1 MSLSNKQLQSIQ
13 ESTKRLNIWVGAVRS
28 GKTYASISKLIRV
41 LRTGVPGDVMIIGV
55 NRDSI
60 QRNVLLHL
68 YRELGYPVP
77 GLKTTQDKLY
87 GRNVYFV
94 GAHDESAV
102 RRIQGS
108 TLAYAYLDEA
118 AALPEPFW
126 RMLLS
131 RLSLE
136 GSQLFATCNPEGTSH
151 WLKKK
156 YLDND
161 SLDLISWHFG
171 LDDNPTLS
179 EEYKENLKKEYGHG
193 SWYQR
198 LILGNW
204 YNSSGMIW
212 DGFEDDNLYS
222 NPFTPPSFYC
232 VGIDY
237 GTSNATA
244 AVLGAFDPKK
254 WPQIRIEE
262 EYYYDSQKAGRTKTD
277 AQLADDIYDWLKY
290 KSIQSIYVDPAAAS
304 FKAELRQRGLPV
316 LDANNDVLCGIR
328 IVGKFISH
336 KNLVIHN
343 GCKTLIEA
351 IQSYIWDPKAV
362 DRGEDKPLK
371 KFDHICDSLRYL
383 LSSVYKT
390 GMIDEVDNDITIA
403 QVRKQIYGDNQSLW
417 GDAMQGGYI

>member
-1 MSLSNKQLQSIQ
+1 MTLSLKQEISIA
-13 ESTKRLNIWVGAVRS
+13 EATKRINVWVGAVRS
-28 GKTYASISKLIRV
+28 GKTHASLKKLIFA
-41 LRTGVPGDVMIIGV
+41 LRSGIEGDVMIIGV

-60 QRNVLLHL
+60 QRNILNLL
-68 YRELGYPVP
+68 YKELGFDPP
-77 GLKTTQDKLY
+77 GLKTSQDKIY
-87 GRNVYFV
+87 GRNVFFV

-108 TLAYAYLDEA
+108 TLAFAYVDEA
-118 AALPEPFW
+118 AAIPEPFW

-131 RLSLE
+131 RLSLK
-136 GSQLFATCNPEGTSH
+136 GSQVFATCNPEGAQH
-151 WLKKK
+151 WLKKS
-156 YLDND
+156 YLDNTL
-161 SLDLISWHFG
+161 LDLASWQFG
-171 LDDNPTLS
+171 LDDNPTLT
-179 EEYKENLKKEYGHG
+179 EDYKENLKREYGHG

-212 DGFEDDNLYS
+212 DGFDDDNVYT
-222 NPFTPPSFYC
+222 NPFDPPSFYC

-262 EYYYDSQKAGRTKTD
+262 EYYYDSIKAGRAKTD
-277 AQLADDIYDWLKY
+277 SQLADDIFEWLKY
-290 KSIQSIYVDPAAAS
+290 KSIQAIYVDPAAAS
-304 FKAELRQRGLPV
+304 FKAELRQRNLPV
-316 LDANNDVLCGIR
+316 LDANNNVLDGLR

-336 KNLVIHN
+336 KNLVIHK
-343 GCKTLIEA
+343 GCTTLIEA

-371 KFDHICDSLRYL
+371 KFDHQCDSARYL
-383 LSSVYKT
+383 ISSVYKN
-390 GMIDEVDNDITIA
+390 GIIEEVNNNITVA
-403 QVRKQIYGDNQSLW
+403 EARKQIYGDNENLW
-417 GDAMQGGYI
+417 GNHSHGFF